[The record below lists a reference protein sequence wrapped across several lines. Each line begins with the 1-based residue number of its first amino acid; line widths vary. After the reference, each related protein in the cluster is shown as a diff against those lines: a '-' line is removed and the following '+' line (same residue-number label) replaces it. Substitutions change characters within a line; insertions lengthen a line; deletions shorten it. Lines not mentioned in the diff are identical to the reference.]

1 MRGGND
7 EKSFRGNYTCF
18 MDHRRSV
25 LSHIQRSSDPERK
38 SSDGRDRLDP
48 RSVPDF
54 IFYTYFD
61 MPHQRGFQFFFQRRL
76 GHDHLYR
83 FLSRYPRDR
92 VGIYYNRRDRRVVS
106 GHIRAK
112 GMIACAV
119 QLKNIFRKE
128 VRFYK
133 IASFFT
139 FFFCKRILTNFR

>member
-1 MRGGND
+1 MKKVFGAIILVLWIIAVPFYLIYSVQAILSGNLQTEEIVLILAVCLILYFILILICRIRGVFS
-7 EKSFRGNYTCF
+7 SF
-18 MDHRRSV
+18 
-25 LSHIQRSSDPERK
+25 
-38 SSDGRDRLDP
+38 
-48 RSVPDF
+48 
-54 IFYTYFD
+54 
-61 MPHQRGFQFFFQRRL
+61 
-76 GHDHLYR
+76 
-83 FLSRYPRDR
+83 
-92 VGIYYNRRDRRVVS
+92 RVVS